1 MTIFR
6 PEKSNQEALR
16 RRRRDIMQPRSAALV
31 TQNIF
36 QRYTMKHICSVMRN
50 AIDTY
55 NMIEENDRIAV
66 GVSGGKDSMV
76 LLYGLHLLSKYY
88 PKKFSVVAITA
99 DPCFENKDSDFSVIE
114 KFCQNN
120 GIEYHIKRTELYNVV
135 FVDREEKNPCSLCA
149 RMRRGILHDMAK
161 ALNCNKIALGHH
173 KDDAVET
180 FLMNLLQGGTI
191 GCFSPVTYL
200 SNKDITMIRPM
211 ISLDESKVENACTR
225 NSLPLCKSNCP
236 VDKTTVREETKN
248 LIKHLERDYPALKN
262 KIIHAMKKDN
272 ISNW

>member
-1 MTIFR
+1 
-6 PEKSNQEALR
+6 
-16 RRRRDIMQPRSAALV
+16 
-31 TQNIF
+31 
-36 QRYTMKHICSVMRN
+36 MKHICSVMRN

-66 GVSGGKDSMV
+66 GVSGGKDSLV

-88 PKKFSVVAITA
+88 PKKFEVVAITL
-99 DPCFENKDSDFSVIE
+99 DPCFENKDSDFSAIE
-114 KFCQNN
+114 DFCKENC
-120 GIEYHIKRTELYNVV
+120 IEYHIKRTELYNVV
-135 FVDREEKNPCSLCA
+135 FVNREEKNPCSLCA

-161 ALNCNKIALGHH
+161 AHGCNKIALGHH

-211 ISLDESKVENACTR
+211 ISLDESDVEKACNRNA
-225 NSLPLCKSNCP
+225 LPVTKSNCP
-236 VDKTTVREETKN
+236 VDKTTTREETKTLVRN
-248 LIKHLERDYPALKN
+248 LERDYPALKN
-262 KIIHAMKKDN
+262 KIIHAMKKEN

>member
-1 MTIFR
+1 
-6 PEKSNQEALR
+6 
-16 RRRRDIMQPRSAALV
+16 
-31 TQNIF
+31 
-36 QRYTMKHICSVMRN
+36 MKHICSVMRN

-55 NMIEENDRIAV
+55 NMIDENDRIAV
-66 GVSGGKDSMV
+66 GVSGGKDSLV
-76 LLYGLHLLSKYY
+76 LLYSLHLLSKYH
-88 PKKFSVVAITA
+88 PKNFTVVAVTL

-114 KFCQNN
+114 DFCKNL
-120 GIEYHIKRTELYNVV
+120 GIEYHIKRTELYNIV
-135 FVDREEKNPCSLCA
+135 FVNREEKNPCSLCA

-161 ALNCNKIALGHH
+161 ACGCNKIALGHH

-200 SNKDITMIRPM
+200 SNKDIYMIRPM
-211 ISLDESKVENACTR
+211 IGLDESEVEKACIK
-225 NSLPLCKSNCP
+225 NNLPVCKSNCP

-248 LIKHLERDYPALKN
+248 LVKNLERDYPALKN
-262 KIIHAMKKDN
+262 KVINAMKKDN

>member
-1 MTIFR
+1 
-6 PEKSNQEALR
+6 
-16 RRRRDIMQPRSAALV
+16 
-31 TQNIF
+31 
-36 QRYTMKHICSVMRN
+36 MKHICSVMRN

-55 NMIEENDRIAV
+55 NMIDENDRIAV
-66 GVSGGKDSMV
+66 GVSGGKDSLV
-76 LLYGLHLLSKYY
+76 LLYGLHLLSKYH
-88 PKKFSVVAITA
+88 PKNFTVVAVTL

-114 KFCQNN
+114 DFCKDL
-120 GIEYHIKRTELYNVV
+120 GIEYHIKRTELYNIV
-135 FVDREEKNPCSLCA
+135 FVNREEKNPCSLCA

-161 ALNCNKIALGHH
+161 ACGCNKIALGHH

-200 SNKDITMIRPM
+200 SNKDIYMIRPM
-211 ISLDESKVENACTR
+211 IGLDESEVEKACIK
-225 NSLPLCKSNCP
+225 NNLPVCKSNCP

-248 LIKHLERDYPALKN
+248 LVKKLEQDYPALKN
-262 KIIHAMKKDN
+262 KVINAMKKDN

>member
-1 MTIFR
+1 
-6 PEKSNQEALR
+6 
-16 RRRRDIMQPRSAALV
+16 
-31 TQNIF
+31 
-36 QRYTMKHICSVMRN
+36 MKHICSLMRN

-66 GVSGGKDSMV
+66 GVSGGKDSLV

-88 PKKFSVVAITA
+88 PKKFSIVAVTL
-99 DPCFENKDSDFSVIE
+99 DPCFENKNSDFSAIE
-114 KFCQNN
+114 EFCAGNN
-120 GIEYHIKRTELYNVV
+120 IEYHIKRTGLYNVV

-161 ALNCNKIALGHH
+161 LYSCNKIALGHH

-180 FLMNLLQGGTI
+180 FMMNLLQGGTI

-200 SNKDITMIRPM
+200 SNKDITMIRPL
-211 ISLDESKVENACTR
+211 IALDESDVENACKR
-225 NSLPLCKSNCP
+225 NNLPVTKSNCP
-236 VDKTTVREETKN
+236 VDKETVREETKI
-248 LIKHLERDYPALKN
+248 LIKNLERDYPALKN

-272 ISNW
+272 ISKW